1 MKIPTL
7 PNRRPGGRPRG
18 RWLRLLG
25 REAGR
30 IRDIVAPADLDVTEH
45 NIRNLYIEVFWAA
58 VLSAAVAFNAPFA
71 LRLGATNTEIG
82 LLTSIPALLAL
93 LVTIPSGQFLGRQ
106 ARRMPSLIWSLY
118 VYRVGFL
125 LAALVPWLPG
135 TDKGTSLVWL
145 LVAFTTPAHFFGVG
159 WNSMLA
165 DVIPEVR
172 RARVFAV
179 RNILAALATTAG
191 VFLAGLWLEYSD
203 FPRNYQVMYLVGV
216 AASMLSL
223 YYILKLRV
231 PDSAVP
237 FPPAPRQPASFRS
250 IWNGFR
256 QAAATQPDFMRI
268 VGNTLAHGIGL
279 WLVSPLYVLY
289 FVRTLGANEGWIGL
303 NNTVANLAPVV
314 GYYVWQRAIHRWGEN
329 RILRWSISGIG
340 LYPVLVGLTPDLTP
354 ILVWT
359 ALNGL
364 VAPGINLSHFSMLL
378 KVCPADERPAYL
390 GIYTSVMN
398 VGAFIMPLLGV
409 YLADIFGLAPVLVVG
424 GVICLAGSSLFRVRA
439 LQTPDSLATR
449 RALLGG

>member
-7 PNRRPGGRPRG
+7 RPGGRLRR
-18 RWLRLLG
+18 RWLHLLG
-25 REAGR
+25 READR
-30 IRDIVAPADLDVTEH
+30 IRDAIAPTDLGVTEH

-58 VLSAAVAFNAPFA
+58 VLSAAAAFNAPFA

-93 LVTIPSGQFLGRQ
+93 LVTIPSGQILGRQ
-106 ARRMPSLIWSLY
+106 ARRMPSLVWSLY
-118 VYRVGFL
+118 IYRVGFL

-159 WNSMLA
+159 WSSMLA
-165 DVIPEVR
+165 DVIPEVK

-179 RNILAALATTAG
+179 RNILAALATTVG
-191 VFLAGLWLEYSD
+191 VFLAGLWLEYGD

-237 FPPAPRQPASFRS
+237 CQAAPRPPASFRS
-250 IWNGFR
+250 VWHGFR

-378 KVCPADERPAYL
+378 KVCPDTERPAYL

-409 YLADIFGLAPVLVVG
+409 YLADIFGLAPILVAG
-424 GVICLAGSSLFRVRA
+424 GVICLIGSSLFRVRA

-449 RALLGG
+449 RALIEG

>member
-1 MKIPTL
+1 VKITNP
-7 PNRRPGGRPRG
+7 PNMRSGDRPRQ

-25 REAGR
+25 READR
-30 IRDIVAPADLDVTEH
+30 IRDAVAPADLDVTEH

-58 VLSAAVAFNAPFA
+58 ILSAAAAFNAPFA

-93 LVTIPSGQFLGRQ
+93 LVTIPSGQILGRQ

-118 VYRVGFL
+118 IYRAGFL
-125 LAALVPWLPG
+125 MAALVPWLPG
-135 TDKGTSLVWL
+135 TDKGTALVWL

-159 WNSMLA
+159 WSSMLA
-165 DVIPEVR
+165 DVIPEVK

-179 RNILAALATTAG
+179 RNILAALATTGG
-191 VFLAGLWLEYSD
+191 VFLAGQWLEYSD

-231 PDSAVP
+231 PDSTV
-237 FPPAPRQPASFRS
+237 PRQPASFQAV
-250 IWNGFR
+250 WHGFR
-256 QAAATQPDFMRI
+256 QAATTQPDFIRI

-279 WLVSPLYVLY
+279 WLVAPLYVLY

-314 GYYVWQRAIHRWGEN
+314 GYYAWQRAVHRWGEN
-329 RILRWSISGIG
+329 RVLKWTISGIG

-378 KVCPADERPAYL
+378 KVCPDGERPAYL

-449 RALLGG
+449 RALMSGG